1 MSNTLLAWR
10 NYLTQS
16 GATLAAD
23 SEESTLPVTNLS
35 NDQGA
40 ASAAWQTPSGVV
52 TSAGG
57 AKFTVTPV
65 ATGQTW
71 RVFGLFRTNLTASA
85 VVNFALKNG
94 STTVA
99 SASATPIAGYGQVV
113 AVLPADTTANYLQ
126 VSIDD
131 PSNPDGCINVPLAY
145 AGPAWLPATGAS
157 WQSTLDRASSVAMVV
172 SRGGSQFPRL
182 YWQARAWNFAL
193 DGIRALEVWPQLDS
207 LRQSALLSFNTL
219 FIPDITSANLQQT
232 PVYGLLSGQTPM
244 SFPYQAADRFRW
256 GATITERL

>member
-1 MSNTLLAWR
+1 MSNTLLAWQ
-10 NYLTQS
+10 NYLTRS
-16 GATLAAD
+16 GTTLAAN

-40 ASAAWQTPSGVV
+40 PSSAWQTAAGVV

-57 AKFTVTPV
+57 AKFTVTL
-65 ATGQTW
+65 ATAKTW

-85 VVNFALKNG
+85 IVTFTLKNG

-99 SASATPIAGYGQVV
+99 SASGSPVAGYGQVV
-113 AVLPADTTANYLQ
+113 GVLSADTTGTVLE
-126 VSIDD
+126 VSINDS
-131 PSNPDGCINVPLAY
+131 SNPDGCINVPLAY

-157 WQSTLDRASSVAMVV
+157 WQSTVDRASSQTMVV

-193 DGIRALEVWPQLDS
+193 DGVRVTEMWPQVDS
-207 LRQSALLSFNTL
+207 LRQSALLGFNTL
-219 FIPDITSANLQQT
+219 FVPDYTSSNLQQE
-232 PVYGLLSGQTPM
+232 PVYGLLSGQTPL
-244 SFPYQAADRFRW
+244 SFPYQAADRRRW
-256 GATITERL
+256 GATVTERL